1 MFLSGLLLTPCYAS
15 EKDKPKAV
23 TEDSTQR
30 VERESKSERLL
41 KTELILKNTPKLK
54 GVILAEKT
62 YLGHV
67 TRRYSYQPYT
77 RISGWGGEAVV
88 NVGPLVSEIRAT
100 TFPIYSAKVREETG
114 DTICTESYNSA
125 AGAPNTGRYYDI
137 AAVYDAKYNPG
148 DTVFFSLDKYGHFI
162 VDEDWLKDGVSRERD
177 ALTRTD
183 KSCPEPQ
190 VRDW

>member
-1 MFLSGLLLTPCYAS
+1 MRNFIPAMFLSGLLLTPCYAS
-15 EKDKPKAV
+15 GEYKRRTVAEVLENMHRK
-23 TEDSTQR
+23 
-30 VERESKSERLL
+30 
-41 KTELILKNTPKLK
+41 K

-62 YLGHV
+62 YFGQV
-67 TRRYSYQPYT
+67 TEAYSYQPT
-77 RISGWGGEAVV
+77 KKVSGWGGEGIV
-88 NVGPLVSEIRAT
+88 NAGPLLSYSNVRR
-100 TFPIYSAKVREETG
+100 FPIYATKVRDETG
-114 DTICTESYNSA
+114 DTIFTESYNSA